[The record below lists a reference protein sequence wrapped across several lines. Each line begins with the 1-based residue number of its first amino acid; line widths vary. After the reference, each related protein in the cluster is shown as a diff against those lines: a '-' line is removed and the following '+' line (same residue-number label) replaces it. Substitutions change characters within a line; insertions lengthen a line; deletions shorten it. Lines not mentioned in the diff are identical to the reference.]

1 MNFDLLMEEVKRDF
15 EYSIF
20 EVSRIRSPILKD
32 IDKNF
37 DVLRKNNK
45 DINELANLIKNITK
59 FTGIKKVHVVIK
71 PNELDAVI
79 FTRYNKLL
87 PTIFKGKSE
96 ETIEV
101 NRIRAEETPK
111 YVDSIYVLFGEKT
124 LDMFRSKELTA
135 ILLHEIGHVY
145 QHTSNFSLLMG
156 NITNKVAKW
165 GIVASVLTL
174 LRVIVFPTAS
184 MYVAPVIAGLWALS
198 RSLTFFDHMGELS
211 ADEYAIK
218 YGYGDELARVFFK
231 FNKMSGG
238 KPRPKN
244 WVQKTW
250 NSVGSFFS
258 LKTHPDDSKRIC
270 EMLGKMKRDYK
281 KSYPKFSKE
290 ITTIYADIRC

>member
-1 MNFDLLMEEVKRDF
+1 MNFDLLIEEVERDF
-15 EYSIF
+15 EYDIF

-37 DVLRKNNK
+37 DVLRRDNK
-45 DINELANLIKNITK
+45 DISEIADLIKNIMK
-59 FTGIKKVHVVIK
+59 FTRIKKVYFVIK
-71 PNELDAVI
+71 PNELDAVV
-79 FTRYNKLL
+79 FTKYNKFL

-96 ETIEV
+96 ETIKIDK
-101 NRIRAEETPK
+101 IRAEETPK
-111 YVDSIYVLFGEKT
+111 YIDSIYILFGEKT
-124 LDMFRSKELTA
+124 LDMFTSKELTA
-135 ILLHEIGHVY
+135 ILLHEIGHIY

-165 GIVASVLTL
+165 GIVASTLTF
-174 LRVIVFPTAS
+174 LRFIVFPTAS

-198 RSLTFFDHMGELS
+198 RSLTFFDHMGELN

-218 YGYGDELARVFFK
+218 YGYGDELTKVFFK
-231 FNKMSGG
+231 FNKITGG
-238 KPRPKN
+238 KPRPKS
-244 WVQKTW
+244 WVKKTW
-250 NSVGSFFS
+250 GSIGSFFS

-270 EMLGKMKRDYK
+270 DMLGKMKRDYK